1 MKKFLLLFVF
11 FISASVYAGTCDK
24 VRKEFKFHGYKSDVT
39 QGWYTN
45 MEVGTKRCK
54 GIDIDHVVSLK
65 EACNLGL
72 PKERWVEF
80 ANDRENH
87 VPSCSSVSRSKGAS
101 GPEDFLKKSQD
112 GKGVDYNII
121 KYEEYLEIYY
131 RILEKYNLQR
141 N

>member
-1 MKKFLLLFVF
+1 MKKFLFLLVF
-11 FISASVYAGTCDK
+11 FIPASVYASDCSHT
-24 VRKEFKFHGYKSDVT
+24 RKDFKFKGYKSEAT
-39 QGWYTN
+39 HGWYTN
-45 MEVGTKRCK
+45 MAVGTRKCK

-65 EACNLGL
+65 EACRLGL

-87 VPSCSSVSRSKGAS
+87 VPSCSSVNRSKGAS
-101 GPEDFLKKSQD
+101 GPAEFLEKSHD